1 MHAIHM
7 PLISDHW
14 QLQERPFEPV
24 TDARFYFQSRAH
36 EESLA
41 RLGYLVDQ
49 ETMYLGM
56 LSGEIGCG
64 KSLTRQVF
72 ASQIDT
78 ARHFLVQFEN
88 SSFPFDDHLRRLL
101 KEYGWSDAAGAATS
115 SYALYEAVRA
125 LLHELDTVHH
135 RQLVLIFDEAQDM
148 EISTLADLKRLSNLN
163 DEGTGRLTIVLI
175 GQPELRQLVAQLPA
189 LDQRISL
196 RFHLQP
202 LDLDDTHAYLRH
214 RLKAA
219 GHADGELFD
228 DDATQLLFE
237 ASRGVARE
245 INRLAKLCLEMA
257 CAASSEKIR
266 ASHVR
271 AVVDDLRRH
280 QPMPEFGGLAA

>member
-1 MHAIHM
+1 M

-64 KSLTRQVF
+64 KSLMRQVF
-72 ASQIDT
+72 AAQIDT
-78 ARHFLVQFEN
+78 SRHFVVQFGN
-88 SSFPFDDHLRRLL
+88 SSFPFNDHLRRLL
-101 KEYGWSDAAGAATS
+101 KEYGWSHAAGESAS
-115 SYALYEAVRA
+115 SYSLYEAVRS
-125 LLHELDTVHH
+125 LLQELEAVHH

-148 EISTLADLKRLSNLN
+148 SLEALADLKRLSNLN

-175 GQPELRQLVAQLPA
+175 GQPELRHLVAQIPA

-202 LDLDDTHAYLRH
+202 LDLSDTHAYLRH

-219 GHADGELFD
+219 GHTDGDLFD
-228 DDATQLLFE
+228 DEATGFLFE

-257 CAASSEKIR
+257 RAESSGKIL

-280 QPMPEFGGLAA
+280 QPMPEIGGVAA